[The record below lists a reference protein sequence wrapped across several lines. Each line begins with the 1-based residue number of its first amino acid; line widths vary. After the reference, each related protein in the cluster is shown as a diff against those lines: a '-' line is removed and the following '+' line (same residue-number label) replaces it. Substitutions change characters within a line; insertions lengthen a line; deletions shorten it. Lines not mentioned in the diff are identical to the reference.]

1 MSEVMAAS
9 VHSDWDEGR
18 MLSPKTVLNNRETYK
33 QSFLSQLSTSVNGF
47 TNWFYAK
54 QISKKVV
61 TAYKLFMHVSTWSNN
76 GQKALLWLV

>member
-18 MLSPKTVLNNRETYK
+18 MDDTLSPKTVLNNKETYK
-33 QSFLSQLSTSVNGF
+33 ESFLLQLSTSVNGF

-76 GQKALLWLV
+76 G